1 MAEARRPSLS
11 PPPVSTA
18 VRQLSD
24 DPLPEGQLTHSQ
36 PLVGPLNRR
45 LSQLRGRLPAA
56 LQGWVPDI
64 PPATPRN
71 LWLLLALLV
80 ATQNVTVFHA
90 VQSDQAAVLALLC
103 WGGALIC
110 MEDQLEDLRP
120 APGLVGLVFG
130 SILLIWVLARTAVIL
145 HVDGILFA
153 LPPLAG
159 LALALLCQP
168 LARVRSLRDPLLCL
182 ALIPAFHLLSR
193 FVVPE
198 RALSLVT
205 ADGSAFWLS
214 ILGFDVVV
222 DGRRVMLAG
231 GGVSVAGAC
240 NGIEIIS
247 MLICISIIFLLA
259 FRVRSIVSRTLLLLA
274 APLIAWLSN
283 TIRIAFL
290 AFLTTMGQGQARTL
304 FDFFHEEAGSLLF
317 SGVAVFLYGLLYT
330 RLLERELPPLPPAPP
345 EAPLS

>member
-1 MAEARRPSLS
+1 MAESASS
-11 PPPVSTA
+11 PPASISGLEAPYA
-18 VRQLSD
+18 Q
-24 DPLPEGQLTHSQ
+24 QA
-36 PLVGPLNRR
+36 VGPFNRR
-45 LSQLRGRLPAA
+45 IARLRGRLPAS
-56 LQGWVPDI
+56 LQAWLPDI

-80 ATQNVTVFHA
+80 ATQNVA
-90 VQSDQAAVLALLC
+90 VLQANQNDQAAVLALLC

-110 MEDQLEDLRP
+110 MEDQLEVLRP
-120 APGLVGLVFG
+120 APSFVGLVSG
-130 SILLIWVLARTAVIL
+130 TILLLWVLARTAVIL
-145 HVDGILFA
+145 YTDGILYV

-159 LALALLCQP
+159 MALALLCQP
-168 LARVRSLRDPLLCL
+168 LSRLCLLRDSLLCL

-198 RALSLVT
+198 RALSLLT
-205 ADGSAFWLS
+205 AEGSAFWLS
-214 ILGFDVVV
+214 ILGLEVAV
-222 DGRRVMLAG
+222 DGRRVMLTT

-259 FRVRSIVSRTLLLLA
+259 FRIRSIVSRLVLILA

-290 AFLTTMGQGQARTL
+290 AILTTMGEGQARTL
-304 FDFFHEEAGSLLF
+304 FDFFHEDAGSLVF
-317 SGVAVFLYGLLYT
+317 SGLAVYAYGLLYL

-345 EAPLS
+345 EGPLS

>member
-1 MAEARRPSLS
+1 MAESNSSSPASPADLDVPTRQPVVRTLNSRLAR
-11 PPPVSTA
+11 
-18 VRQLSD
+18 
-24 DPLPEGQLTHSQ
+24 
-36 PLVGPLNRR
+36 
-45 LSQLRGRLPAA
+45 LRARLPAS
-56 LQGWVPDI
+56 LQGWLPDI

-80 ATQNVTVFHA
+80 ATQNVAVLHA
-90 VQSDQAAVLALLC
+90 NQNDQAAVLALLC

-110 MEDQLEDLRP
+110 MEDQLEELRP
-120 APGLVGLVFG
+120 APGLVGLVLG
-130 SILLIWVLARTAVIL
+130 SILLIWVLARTAVTL
-145 HVDGILFA
+145 HPDGILYS

-159 LALALLCQP
+159 IALALLCQP
-168 LARVRSLRDPLLCL
+168 LSRLRPLRDPLLCL

-193 FVVPE
+193 FLVPE

-214 ILGFDVVV
+214 ILGLEVAV
-222 DGRRVMLAG
+222 DGRRVMLSG

-259 FRVRSIVSRTLLLLA
+259 FRIRSIVSRLVLLLA

-283 TIRIAFL
+283 TIRISLL
-290 AFLTTMGQGQARTL
+290 AVLTTVGPGHARSL
-304 FDFFHEEAGSLLF
+304 FDFFHEDAGSLLF
-317 SGVAVFLYGLLYT
+317 SGLAVFVYGLLYT
-330 RLLERELPPLPPAPP
+330 RLLERELPPLSPPPS
-345 EAPLS
+345 EGPLS